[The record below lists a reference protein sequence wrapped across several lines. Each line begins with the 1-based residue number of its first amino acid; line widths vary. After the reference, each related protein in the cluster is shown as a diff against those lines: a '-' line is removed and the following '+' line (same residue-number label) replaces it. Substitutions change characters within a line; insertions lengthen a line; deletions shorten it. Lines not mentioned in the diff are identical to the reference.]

1 MYSCSRARLS
11 DFDSFLIR
19 IDKDLKAAKRSSQ
32 ERHRYDSNLHH
43 FLSMK
48 NLKIVKKVQNF
59 FERLKNPVKE
69 RKIFIRGKT
78 VWIVASK
85 KRTQEIQELLD
96 RNEMT

>member
-1 MYSCSRARLS
+1 V
-11 DFDSFLIR
+11 FLKR
-19 IDKDLKAAKRSSQ
+19 TDKDLKAALAFVLRTLTIYCS
-32 ERHRYDSNLHH
+32 DLHH

-59 FERLKNPVKE
+59 FEKLKNPVKE

-78 VWIVASK
+78 VWIVANK

-96 RNEMT
+96 RNKMT

>member
-1 MYSCSRARLS
+1 
-11 DFDSFLIR
+11 
-19 IDKDLKAAKRSSQ
+19 
-32 ERHRYDSNLHH
+32 
-43 FLSMK
+43 MK